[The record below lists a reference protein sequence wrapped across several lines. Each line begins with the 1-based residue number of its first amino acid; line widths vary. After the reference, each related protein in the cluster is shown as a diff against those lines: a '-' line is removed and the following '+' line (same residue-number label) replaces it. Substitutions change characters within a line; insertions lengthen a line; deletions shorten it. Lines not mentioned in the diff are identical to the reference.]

1 MVTVKESVPEHS
13 MLQVPDWCDWSG
25 SLHLE
30 TARNARS
37 VGPLWPFD
45 TPSVL
50 LVGSAMKTTFPTA
63 QKHEIGQRKS
73 TNRMSCQ
80 IDLALRVE
88 TWQHKKLCR
97 CKAWIK
103 IWWFPRVLKCLAWS
117 NGVND
122 VHLCHRQAFWATGFH
137 CFQTRKPWKIP
148 DPDPDT
154 PTSQLFGRSR
164 ASFKSTKPFKSNGT
178 QKNYRNFITNQQ
190 LIYVHI
196 TILGTNMYYP
206 TISTYFKNFRHR
218 RLDVAVVGEVKV
230 RVVTLRL
237 RQGTHLQ
244 RPVGVPKKGGLKP
257 PTMTFMA
264 HDSWYIWWYLMIS
277 DDIW

>member
-1 MVTVKESVPEHS
+1 

-88 TWQHKKLCR
+88 TWQHNKLCR

-137 CFQTRKPWKIP
+137 CFQTGKPWK
-148 DPDPDT
+148 
-154 PTSQLFGRSR
+154 
-164 ASFKSTKPFKSNGT
+164 
-178 QKNYRNFITNQQ
+178 YRTLTHPHPSCLVGVELPLSPQSLLNQ
-190 LIYVHI
+190 
-196 TILGTNMYYP
+196 M
-206 TISTYFKNFRHR
+206 
-218 RLDVAVVGEVKV
+218 
-230 RVVTLRL
+230 
-237 RQGTHLQ
+237 
-244 RPVGVPKKGGLKP
+244 VPKK
-257 PTMTFMA
+257 TNE
-264 HDSWYIWWYLMIS
+264 IS
-277 DDIW
+277 